1 MDWAYVR
8 IWVLISLLVALGATL
23 AWGLG
28 YAVYLNRIGSQGWVS
43 TQRMLRS
50 ALLVFAIALPLAFL
64 SREAETL
71 WILTRG
77 SLGSAESQYQTGIL
91 YLAGNTFLRGS
102 QAKAV
107 QAFRPAAQQGHAQ
120 AQFALAHAYHYG
132 RGIVRDEVEALHWA
146 KASAQSG
153 QPQALVLAG
162 DILQATNPDGAE
174 SYYRQAAPLL
184 RMRADQGDGEASFA
198 LGYLYRNGR
207 GVTQDP
213 VEALTWMLIAQRS
226 GMSPLQ
232 GFATQAY
239 LKSLSPAQQ
248 ALAQS
253 RAEAWRQSHGGK
265 G

>member
-1 MDWAYVR
+1 LA
-8 IWVLISLLVALGATL
+8 ALGATL

-28 YAVYLNRIGSQGWVS
+28 YAVYLNRIGSRGLAS
-43 TQRMLRS
+43 TRRLLRS
-50 ALLVFAIALPLAFL
+50 ALQVFAIALPLAFL
-64 SREAETL
+64 GQEAGTL
-71 WILTRG
+71 WILTKS
-77 SLGSAESQYQTGIL
+77 SLGYAESQYQTGVI

-102 QAKAV
+102 QAKACR
-107 QAFRPAAQQGHAQ
+107 AFRFAAQQGHAQ

-132 RGIVRDEVEALHWA
+132 RGITRDEVEALRWA
-146 KASAQSG
+146 KASARSG

-162 DILQATNPDGAE
+162 DILQDTTPDEAE
-174 SYYRQAAPLL
+174 SYYRQAVPLL
-184 RMRADQGDGEASFA
+184 RGQADQGDGEASFA

-207 GVTQDP
+207 GVVQDP

-226 GMSPLQ
+226 GISPLQ

-239 LKSLSPAQQ
+239 QKSLPADQQ

-253 RAEAWRQSHGGK
+253 RAEAWRRSHGGR